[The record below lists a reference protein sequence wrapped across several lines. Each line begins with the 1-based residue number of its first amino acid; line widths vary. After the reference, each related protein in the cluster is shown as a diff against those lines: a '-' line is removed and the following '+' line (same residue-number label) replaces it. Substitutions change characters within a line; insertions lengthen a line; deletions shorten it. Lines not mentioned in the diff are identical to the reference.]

1 MPAARPLAVPA
12 LAALHAALVA
22 LALTALMAVPVRAQ
36 MAAPDHLA
44 LGGYDPVAYFTEGR
58 AVPGERGIAVKWRGR
73 MWRFSSAA
81 NRNAFEA
88 NPHAFLPQFGGAC
101 VVALSEGRIEA
112 GVPTEFLLHGGR
124 LYLLGSA
131 SRRLELAE
139 SLVARLDQAAA
150 HWPELRKT
158 VAQR

>member
-1 MPAARPLAVPA
+1 MPAARPLAAPA
-12 LAALHAALVA
+12 FAVLQIAMLV
-22 LALTALMAVPVRAQ
+22 LALSAWMGTPARAQ
-36 MAAPDHLA
+36 MAAPDRMA

-81 NRNAFEA
+81 NRSLFEA
-88 NPHAFLPQFGGAC
+88 NPHAFVPQFGGAC

-112 GVPTEFLLHGGR
+112 GVPTEFLVHGGR

-131 SRRLELAE
+131 KRKLELAE
-139 SLVARLDQAAA
+139 ALSTRLDRAAA
-150 HWPELRKT
+150 HWPELRGEL
-158 VAQR
+158 ASR